1 VDTAV
6 DGTQLKIAK
15 QDVENLPPVDIDH
28 PEKSS

>member
-1 VDTAV
+1 VDTSV

>member
-1 VDTAV
+1 VDTSV

-15 QDVENLPPVDIDH
+15 QGVENLPPVDIDH